1 MEREH
6 EWIPISQAATLLGC
20 SVHTVRRRVKSGE
33 LDSTTDSSIIQ
44 SAPKGLGRPPSML
57 VSIRGVSE
65 LRVDQD
71 LGHPDGGS
79 VDADCRERLT
89 EAEAERVRLLAEI
102 ESLKEVARLSLVRD
116 DLMAQA
122 DAARREQL
130 TQFLTPNFPND

>member
-1 MEREH
+1 
-6 EWIPISQAATLLGC
+6 
-20 SVHTVRRRVKSGE
+20 
-33 LDSTTDSSIIQ
+33 
-44 SAPKGLGRPPSML
+44 ML

-71 LGHPDGGS
+71 LGQPDGGS
-79 VDADCRERLT
+79 VDADCRERLA

-102 ESLKEVARLSLVRD
+102 ESLKEVARLSLVRE
-116 DLMAQA
+116 DLIAQA